1 MHNFKQT
8 ILILEMSGRAG
19 DENKSGQPFINKQ
32 KSFSKKIKL
41 KSVLNE
47 LENLLEIELSNVEV
61 TVPIK

>member
-1 MHNFKQT
+1 
-8 ILILEMSGRAG
+8 MSGRAG